1 MWKEEK
7 GICGEIGLA
16 GHWGWRRAG
25 VGVVPGVGKPVGS
38 ISRYMFRTTMG
49 AFLIVLVSLT
59 VVIWFTQAMRD
70 FDLITTQGQTLLVFV
85 GITGLIIPLLV
96 MMIAPVALV
105 MAAAHV
111 LNKLSS
117 DSEIIVMNAAGVSP
131 WRLVAPF
138 LSAAIVVSILVS
150 VIAAYASPRSLR
162 ALREWAA
169 QVRADILTNIVQ
181 PGRFTTVG
189 GKLTF
194 HIADRRPN
202 GLLVGIFVDDRRD
215 PKERATYLAEQGEI
229 VKNDIGSFLVLDGG
243 SIQKLEGDQRDPR
256 IVTFDRYAFDLS
268 KFTGNEQ
275 NVVYTVREK
284 YLWELIWPNR
294 DDPLYT
300 TQPDQFRSE
309 MHDRLATPLY
319 PIAFV
324 ILAFVFLGPPQTTR
338 QSRTLA
344 LLGAVGAVSL
354 LRLVGFVSVIV
365 GVRVPP
371 VLAVQYVALGF
382 TIIGGLIQI
391 SRGRTVEPAAFVSK
405 IATTISERIAR
416 RWATT

>member
-1 MWKEEK
+1 
-7 GICGEIGLA
+7 
-16 GHWGWRRAG
+16 
-25 VGVVPGVGKPVGS
+25 
-38 ISRYMFRTTMG
+38 MFRTTIG
-49 AFLIVLVSLT
+49 AFLIILVSLT

-70 FDLITTQGQTLLVFV
+70 FDLITSQGQTLLVFV
-85 GITGLIIPLLV
+85 GITSLIIPLLV
-96 MMIAPVALV
+96 MMIAPIAIV

-162 ALREWAA
+162 ALRDWAA

-181 PGRFTTVG
+181 PGRFTTISG
-189 GKLTF
+189 NLTF

-229 VKNDIGSFLVLDGG
+229 VKNDNGSFLVLDGG
-243 SIQKLEGDQRDPR
+243 SIQRLEANQRDPR

-268 KFTGNEQ
+268 KFTSGTQ
-275 NVVYTVREK
+275 NVIYTVREK

-294 DDPLYT
+294 DDPLYLA
-300 TQPDQFRSE
+300 QPDQFRSE
-309 MHDRLATPLY
+309 LHDRLASPLY
-319 PIAFV
+319 PIAFIIV
-324 ILAFVFLGPPQTTR
+324 AFAFLGPPQTTR

-344 LLGAVGAVSL
+344 LLGAAGAVSL
-354 LRLVGFVSVIV
+354 LRLIGFVSVIV
-365 GVRVPP
+365 GVRVPA
-371 VLAVQYVALGF
+371 VLALQYIALGA
-382 TIIGGLIQI
+382 TIVGGLVQI
-391 SRGRTVEPAAFVSK
+391 SRGRTVEPAAVVANF
-405 IATTISERIAR
+405 ATAVTERIAR
-416 RWATT
+416 RMAMS